1 MIEERENIRSASPEE
16 TRLRILT
23 AARQIVGQRG
33 KRGATTR
40 EIADRAGVNE
50 ATLFRHFGN
59 KDALI
64 MAVAQHF
71 CGVVELKK
79 MTDLLSGDLQ
89 DDLRAIATAL
99 TNRME
104 TIRDFIMMSLAEEND
119 DSPEVGTEAWRA
131 PTAIHLVIVDYMT
144 RRVASGELN
153 GDPRTLARFFMGMIF
168 AHVIGRKKFVSD
180 RVLTFEETVNFQV
193 GMFLNG
199 AKNA

>member
-1 MIEERENIRSASPEE
+1 MIEERENVRSASPEE

-23 AARQIVGQRG
+23 AARQVMGQRG

-50 ATLFRHFGN
+50 ATLFRHFGH

-64 MAVAQHF
+64 MAAAQHF
-71 CGVVELKK
+71 CGLVELKK

-89 DDLRAIATAL
+89 DDLCAVATAL

-104 TIRDFIMMSLAEEND
+104 TVRDLIIMSLAEEND
-119 DSPEVGTEAWRA
+119 DSPEVGMEAWRVPA
-131 PTAIHLVIVDYMT
+131 AIHLIIVDYMT
-144 RRVASGELN
+144 RRVESGELS
-153 GDPRTLARFFMGMIF
+153 GDPRSLARFFMGMIF
-168 AHVIGRKKFVSD
+168 SHVVGRKKFPSD
-180 RVLTFEETVNFQV
+180 AILTPEQIVNFQV

-199 AKNA
+199 AKNT